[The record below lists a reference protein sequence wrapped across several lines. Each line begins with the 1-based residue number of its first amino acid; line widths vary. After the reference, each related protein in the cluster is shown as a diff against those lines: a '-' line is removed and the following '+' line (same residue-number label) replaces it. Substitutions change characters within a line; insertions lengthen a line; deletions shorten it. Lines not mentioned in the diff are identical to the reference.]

1 MVRQVISTVGTVSL
15 DPAVVEAFAQRVRG
29 ALIQPDDPGYEE
41 ARHVRNG
48 LRDRRPALIVQC
60 SGTADVVETV
70 NFAREQQLLTSVRGG
85 AHNVAGNA
93 VNDGGVVVDLS
104 RMRAVH
110 VDPAAKTARAQG
122 GATWGDLDRETQ
134 LFGLAAPGG
143 VVSTTGIG
151 GLTLHG
157 GIGHLRRKHGLSID
171 SLISADVVTADG
183 QVRHASAT
191 ENADLFWAIRGAGS
205 NFGVVVSF
213 EFQLHPVGPIV
224 SLTAPIYPLAEARQ
238 VLRAW
243 RDFTASAPDEVNS
256 IALLWSI
263 PDVDAFPPELRKQP
277 VVVIA
282 TVYAGP
288 AEEGERI
295 CQPLRELG
303 TPLLDLSGQEPYA
316 VLQSSFDPFFP
327 EGRFYYWKST
337 YVDHLTDEAIDTMI
351 ERAQQRP
358 SHMTSITFWHL
369 GGAINRIDAADT
381 AFGRR
386 SVPYL
391 FTAES
396 SWEDASANE
405 RNIAWA
411 RASLAAMQPFSDG
424 GIYLNFPGFGE
435 EKEALLRSAYGDNY
449 DRLVELKTKFDP
461 GNLFRV
467 NLNIQPSA

>member
-1 MVRQVISTVGTVSL
+1 MVKQIVPTAGSKRI
-15 DPAVVEAFAQRVRG
+15 DPELIDGFAARVRG
-29 ALIQPDDPGYEE
+29 AILQPGDPDYDD
-41 ARHVRNG
+41 ARRVRNG
-48 LRDRRPALIVQC
+48 LIDRYPALILRC
-60 SGTADVVETV
+60 SGTADVVEAV
-70 NFAREQQLLTSVRGG
+70 NFARDHQLLLSVRGG

-93 VNDGGVVVDLS
+93 VNDGGLVIDLS
-104 RMRAVH
+104 AMRAVH
-110 VDPAAKTARAQG
+110 VDPVAKTARVQG
-122 GATWGDLDRETQ
+122 GATWGDLDRESQ

-143 VVSTTGIG
+143 VVSTTGVG

-157 GIGHLRRKHGLSID
+157 GLGHLRRKHGLSID
-171 SLISADVVTADG
+171 AMMSADVVTADG
-183 QVRHASAT
+183 QIRHASAT

-213 EFQLHPVGPIV
+213 EFQLYPVGPMV
-224 SLTAPIYPLAEARQ
+224 SLTAPIYALADAPT

-243 RDFTASAPDEVNS
+243 REFTANAPDEVNS

-263 PDVDAFPPELRKQP
+263 PDVEMFPPELRKQP
-277 VVVIA
+277 VVVVA
-282 TVYAGP
+282 AVYAGP
-288 AEEGERI
+288 ADEGAQF

-316 VLQSSFDPFFP
+316 MLQGSFDPFYP

-337 YVDHLTDEAIDTMI
+337 YVDHLTDDAIDTMI
-351 ERAQQRP
+351 ERATLRP

-369 GGAINRIDAADT
+369 GGAIARKGASET

-386 SVPYL
+386 SAPYL

-396 SWEDASANE
+396 SWEDAEANE
-405 RNIAWA
+405 RNIAWS
-411 RASLAAMQPFSDG
+411 RESLTAMQPFSDG

-435 EKEALLRSAYGDNY
+435 EKEAMLRSAYGDNY
-449 DRLVELKTKFDP
+449 NRLVELKTKFDP

-467 NLNIQPSA
+467 NLNIKPRA